1 MKRLTHKKLFLIFA
15 VAILLL
21 ACTPF
26 GLIIGCALIVNL
38 KPSDEAF
45 LSRSSYGH
53 LGPEWHQDQHAAR
66 GPDDPRFVGLATQR
80 AASSEPTLVGRYVGD
95 DLSDSEILDYLLTN
109 CVIDANMHIEADIY
123 LASET
128 RVGDEHQFLLVAKTV
143 YYSSKRFTRTYDFAV
158 SVASNGDIHV
168 FPAARYG
175 NPLLSV
181 QGQITE

>member
-1 MKRLTHKKLFLIFA
+1 MFA

-26 GLIIGCALIVNL
+26 GLMLGCALIVNL
-38 KPSDEAF
+38 TPSDEAF

-123 LASET
+123 LAGET
-128 RVGDEHQFLLVAKTV
+128 RVGDDTSFFWLQKPYIIPASDSLALMISLFLLPAMATSMFSRPRCMATLCRQCRAK
-143 YYSSKRFTRTYDFAV
+143 
-158 SVASNGDIHV
+158 
-168 FPAARYG
+168 
-175 NPLLSV
+175 
-181 QGQITE
+181 